1 MFRKSVVPMAVAL
14 GLFAAPLAHAQGAS
28 TTPSDAK
35 ATAPSTQAA
44 PAAKAPAKA
53 HAMRHTARVDIN
65 SATREQ
71 LMKLPGIGDATAD
84 KIIAARPFKT
94 KAELLSKGL
103 VTKAEYAKLSGHVIA
118 KQEPTAAK

>member
-1 MFRKSVVPMAVAL
+1 MFRKSVVPVAVAL
-14 GLFAAPLAHAQGAS
+14 GLLAASLAFGQGGTAPS
-28 TTPSDAK
+28 SDAK
-35 ATAPSTQAA
+35 AITPATQAT